1 MSSIDL
7 TTFIT
12 QMLGLSVAAERV
24 TETIKQFLSG
34 LFGTIKNAQAQSA
47 VTQVV
52 AIVSSMFVVALSHA
66 NPLNIAI
73 GCATGWLRC
82 KQGWECI
89 LFTGILASGGSAFW
103 NHLLDIL
110 KAAKVNS
117 EQTANAKL
125 TAANQPK
132 IAG

>member
-1 MSSIDL
+1 MSTDP
-7 TTFIT
+7 TTFVTEI
-12 QMLGLSVAAERV
+12 LGLSVAAERV

-52 AIVSSMFVVALSHA
+52 AIFSAMFVVALSHA
-66 NPLNIAI
+66 DPLGVSK
-73 GCATGWLRC
+73 GCTTGWLQC

-117 EQTANAKL
+117 EQNANAKL
-125 TAANQPK
+125 AAAGQAA

>member
-1 MSSIDL
+1 MSVDP
-7 TTFIT
+7 TTFVT
-12 QMLGLSVAAERV
+12 EMLGLSVAAERV

-34 LFGTIKNAQAQSA
+34 LFGEIKNAQAQSA
-47 VTQVV
+47 VTQIV
-52 AIVSSMFVVALSHA
+52 AIVSSMFVVGLSHA
-66 NPLNIAI
+66 DPLGVSK
-73 GCATGWLRC
+73 GCITGWLQC

-117 EQTANAKL
+117 EQSANAKL
-125 TAANQPK
+125 AAKNQPA
-132 IAG
+132 IVG